1 MRSRGEALGDDTVI
15 GVVTLTIYDARQ
27 ASAVVK

>member
-1 MRSRGEALGDDTVI
+1 MRSRGEALGDGTVI

-27 ASAVVK
+27 ANAVVK

>member
-15 GVVTLTIYDARQ
+15 GVMTFTICYVRRDN
-27 ASAVVK
+27 AVV